1 MRVII
6 EQNIR
11 EMNKPAVQMMPAQN
25 SYTAVLLQQL
35 QKL

>member
-11 EMNKPAVQMMPAQN
+11 EMNKPAPQLIPGQN